1 MIQLNP
7 PLPVVTPLGPGLA
20 HVLLDYGIEH
30 NLMWVV
36 FLDDTGEC
44 WTFDNSDIRAEKNLT
59 YGRDNPDKPTRKI
72 DWKKGE
78 S

>member
-1 MIQLNP
+1 
-7 PLPVVTPLGPGLA
+7 
-20 HVLLDYGIEH
+20 
-30 NLMWVV
+30 MWVV

-44 WTFDNSDIRAEKNLT
+44 WTFDNSDIRADKNLT
-59 YGRDNPDKPTRKI
+59 YGRDNPDKPSRKI